1 VVAVFGNTLKDGQTP
16 ILDSLG
22 AMDLIVMF
30 DNDEAGI
37 KGCQDIKKHYS
48 RMYRL
53 YFPKYKAKDAGEM
66 NTDSITEELKPLL
79 NKLEF

>member
-1 VVAVFGNTLKDGQTP
+1 
-16 ILDSLG
+16 
-22 AMDLIVMF
+22 
-30 DNDEAGI
+30 
-37 KGCQDIKKHYS
+37 
-48 RMYRL
+48 MYRL